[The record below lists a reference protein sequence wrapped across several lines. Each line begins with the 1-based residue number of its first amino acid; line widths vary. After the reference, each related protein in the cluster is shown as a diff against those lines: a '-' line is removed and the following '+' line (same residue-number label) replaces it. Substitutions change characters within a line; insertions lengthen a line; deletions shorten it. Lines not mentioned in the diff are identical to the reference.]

1 MAAVTPLLERQTEL
15 RVLRMAVERAA
26 DGHGS
31 TVVVSGEAGIG
42 KTSLIRAFLAS
53 LDGRARVLEG
63 ACEDLLT
70 PRVLGPLRDAAYAS
84 PGALA
89 EAFESAA
96 DLEAV
101 FGALHE
107 ELADPRCPTLL
118 VIEDVHWS
126 DGATFD
132 VLRYVG
138 RRIHDLPA
146 VLVLTYRDDEVG
158 RNHPLQR
165 VLGVLGGASVHRLS
179 LRRLTRESV
188 SELAAH
194 TTLDA
199 VDLHQMTGGNPFFVT
214 EVLASPATAVP
225 HTVVDAV
232 LARVRG
238 LSPAVRTTLDQ
249 LAVVPGRAEWG
260 LLWNLIGDAAPIAEA
275 ERAGVLEVGTDAVA
289 FRHELARRAVM
300 ASLPVAVSMQLQG
313 RVLRA
318 LLTAPRP
325 DPA

>member
-1 MAAVTPLLERQTEL
+1 MAGVTPLLERQTEL
-15 RVLRMAVERAA
+15 RVLRSAVDGAA

-84 PGALA
+84 PGRLA
-89 EAFESAA
+89 EALDRAA
-96 DLEAV
+96 DPEAV

-107 ELADPRCPTLL
+107 ELADPRRPTML

-126 DGATFD
+126 DGATLD

-146 VLVLTYRDDEVG
+146 VLVLSYRDDEVG

-188 SELAAH
+188 
-194 TTLDA
+194 
-199 VDLHQMTGGNPFFVT
+199 
-214 EVLASPATAVP
+214 
-225 HTVVDAV
+225 
-232 LARVRG
+232 
-238 LSPAVRTTLDQ
+238 
-249 LAVVPGRAEWG
+249 
-260 LLWNLIGDAAPIAEA
+260 
-275 ERAGVLEVGTDAVA
+275 VG
-289 FRHELARRAVM
+289 ARRAHHRRR
-300 ASLPVAVSMQLQG
+300 G
-313 RVLRA
+313 RP
-318 LLTAPRP
+318 APG
-325 DPA
+325 